1 MKKLIFISILILVL
15 SSQVLASEEPS
26 LVNLEAKGVK
36 EVARCIMKLRPMT
49 TPYMAVYIAANIVQ
63 ESSKKGLDPY
73 LVLGV
78 IFAESHLNPNA
89 ESKMGALGLMQVRY
103 ITWKLEPELKSNGVD
118 VRHKLFWIDANI
130 KAGTDILARFIK
142 EAGGNIGTALYRY
155 NTGIPKLIKN
165 PWEIEYVSKVLYY
178 TYRIKQHIM
187 AGTKLDAEDVL
198 KASHPVRNEILK
210 KK

>member
-1 MKKLIFISILILVL
+1 MRKLLFVILVL
-15 SSQVLASEEPS
+15 LFCNSHLLASEQP
-26 LVNLEAKGVK
+26 LANLEAKGVK

-78 IFAESHLNPNA
+78 IFAESTLNPNA

-103 ITWKLEPELKSNGVD
+103 ITWKLEPELKSNGID

-155 NTGIPKLIKN
+155 NTGTPKLSKN

-178 TYRIKQHIM
+178 TYRIRQHVKE
-187 AGTKLDAEDVL
+187 GTKLDAEDVL
-198 KASHPVRNEILK
+198 KTSHPARNEVLK
-210 KK
+210 K

>member
-1 MKKLIFISILILVL
+1 MKKIIAILILIIVC

-118 VRHKLFWIDANI
+118 VRYKLFWIDANI
-130 KAGTDILARFIK
+130 KAGTDILSRFIK

-155 NTGIPKLIKN
+155 NTGIPKLTKN

-178 TYRIKQHIM
+178 TYRIRQHVKE
-187 AGTKLDAEDVL
+187 GTKLDAEDVL
-198 KASHPVRNEILK
+198 KTSHPARSEVLK
-210 KK
+210 K